1 MKLKQ
6 FHYSKDNLGYL
17 IYGEKFAATIDGGAV
32 ANILSFLKNHNI
44 ELRYVL
50 NTHKHPDH
58 TAGNKALLDST
69 TAEYLEI
76 TDLIKKGGFELEGD
90 QIRVYH
96 TPGHTHDSVVY
107 YFNNKLVSG
116 DTLLTGKAGRCF
128 TGDEEGFLRS
138 IKLLLALPLET
149 LIYAGHDYVKEYLET
164 AKSIEPDNIH
174 IDKFFETYDPKHVF
188 STLEDELKINPTLR
202 FNDKKMIS
210 ILRRRGLPHNT
221 ELDCWKSLLS
231 ITQNT

>member
-6 FHYSKDNLGYL
+6 FHYSEDNLGYL
-17 IYGEKFAATIDGGAV
+17 IYGEKFAAAIDGGAV

-50 NTHKHPDH
+50 NTHMHPDH
-58 TAGNKALLDST
+58 TAGNRALLDST
-69 TAEYLEI
+69 NAEYLEI
-76 TDLIKKGGFELEGD
+76 TDLIKKGAFELEGD

-107 YFNNKLVSG
+107 YFKNKLISG
-116 DTLLTGKAGRCF
+116 DTLFTGKAGRCF

-138 IKLLLALPLET
+138 IKLLLTLPLET
-149 LIYAGHDYVKEYLET
+149 LIYAGHDYVKEYLKT
-164 AKSIEPDNIH
+164 AKSIEPDNIN
-174 IDKFFETYDPKHVF
+174 IDKFLKNYDSKHVF

-202 FNDKKMIS
+202 FNDKKMIFL
-210 ILRRRGLPHNT
+210 LRKRGLPHNT

-231 ITQNT
+231 IT